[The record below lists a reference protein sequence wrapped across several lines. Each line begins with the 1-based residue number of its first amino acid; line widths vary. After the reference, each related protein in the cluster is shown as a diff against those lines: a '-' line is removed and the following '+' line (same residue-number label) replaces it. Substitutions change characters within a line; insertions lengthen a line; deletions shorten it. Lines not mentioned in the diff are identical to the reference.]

1 MDKLRNIQ
9 IPPAWIVPT
18 LIFAACFL
26 SFGLLLSDLGF
37 FQDDWHHVYYAYHEG
52 LQGLQN
58 FFFTD
63 SRPFAYFIYNIF
75 FSVLGFDPSH
85 WHWALMALRF
95 ATALTFWLILRV
107 LWPGRE
113 DLTAWLALFF
123 AIHPVFTLQ
132 SLSVAYT
139 LHWVSY
145 LSVALSF
152 LFMVLAIQNRN
163 RFWHFSIL
171 AFLLQGFH
179 LLMMEYYAGLE
190 IFRILLI
197 FLVLPKTHWPER
209 IKKALLTWLPYL
221 FILSLYA
228 VYRLSYSQTFG
239 YDRFEPVLLTGLVNS
254 PLATIA
260 QLFQFLVQ
268 DFIFIVITP
277 WYRAVEPSVF
287 ALSQRST
294 WIMVAITSFFVG
306 LFYWGISRI
315 SATADE
321 EKSSQPHLVQLAVYG
336 FLSLVLGMLP
346 AWIVGFSMFDKN
358 PLWSSRFALPAMF
371 GASLVTVGAL
381 FFFIQNTKRRNL
393 FLSLLLGVAIA
404 SQVQVARDFKL
415 SWDKQLQFY
424 WQLHWRAPALLPGTL
439 IVADEEIF
447 PYMGDSPT
455 AYAVNLLYPKTFP
468 NSQADYWFSP
478 GSKEVPDSFVQSE
491 SVEISKYSSTFFAS
505 PQRVIAIIFSPE
517 QGQCL
522 WFLRPEYHEIRF
534 LSQEAYHWMKVSDVS
549 LAGEHSAS
557 RPPASIFGDEP
568 GHTWCYYYQ
577 KADLAEQGQD
587 WEEVIQLWEDARE
600 RNFRP
605 SNSVELLPFI
615 RAYAYLSKWEQAQA
629 LTFQANTLPPRMRSL
644 LCTLWSSFEELNFD
658 ESEQKIIEQTRE
670 KLDCQK

>member
-1 MDKLRNIQ
+1 MERLRNIQ
-9 IPPAWIVPT
+9 ISPVWLIPS
-18 LIFAACFL
+18 LIFAACFV
-26 SFGLLLSDLGF
+26 SFGLLLSNLGY

-52 LQGLQN
+52 SPGLQN

-95 ATALTFWLILRV
+95 ATALTFWLMLRA

-113 DLTAWLALFF
+113 DLTAWLAIFF

-139 LHWVSY
+139 LHWVAY

-152 LFMVLAIQNRN
+152 LFMVLAIQNQR
-163 RFWHFSIL
+163 RFWQFSTL
-171 AFLLQGFH
+171 ALLLQGFH

-197 FLVLPKTHWPER
+197 FLALPKKHWLEQ
-209 IKKALLTWLPYL
+209 IKKAFLTWIPYL
-221 FILSLYA
+221 FVLSFYA
-228 VYRLSYSQTFG
+228 VYRLSYSKTFG
-239 YDRFEPVLLTGLVNS
+239 YDRFEPVLLTGLLNS
-254 PLATIA
+254 PLSTLI
-260 QLFQFLVQ
+260 QLFQFWIQ
-268 DFIFIVITP
+268 DFIFIVIAP

-287 ALSQRST
+287 ALTQRYT
-294 WIMVAITSFFVG
+294 WIMIAISSFFVG
-306 LFYWGISRI
+306 LFYWGISKI
-315 SATADE
+315 SMTVDK
-321 EKSSQPHLVQLAVYG
+321 EKVTPFSLLQLALYG
-336 FLSLVLGMLP
+336 VLSLSMGMLP
-346 AWIVGFSMFDKN
+346 AWIIGFSMFEKN
-358 PLWSSRFALPAMF
+358 PLWSSRFALPAML
-371 GASLVTVGAL
+371 GASLIMVGAI
-381 FFFIQNTKRRNL
+381 FFFIQNPMRRNL

-404 SQVQVARDFKL
+404 SQMQIARDFKF

-439 IVADEEIF
+439 IVADEEIL

-505 PQRVIAIIFSPE
+505 PQRVIAINFSPE
-517 QGQCL
+517 EGECL

-534 LSQEAYHWMKVSDVS
+534 LSQESYYWMQLSDVS
-549 LAGEHSAS
+549 LAGEHSTF
-557 RPPASIFGDEP
+557 RPPTSIFGDEP
-568 GHTWCYYYQ
+568 AHTWCYYYQ

-587 WEEVIQLWEDARE
+587 WQEVIQIWEAARE

-605 SNSVELLPFI
+605 SNSVEMLPFI
-615 RAYAYLSKWEQAQA
+615 KAYANLSQWEQAQR
-629 LTFQANTLPPRMRSL
+629 LTLQANTLPPRMRSL
-644 LCTLWSSFEELNFD
+644 LCTLWFSFEEWD
-658 ESEQKIIEQTRE
+658 TDVSGQDIIYQTRE